1 MYLSS
6 FVKDCE
12 HFTTYSNTLLKFK
25 VCQSYKKFSKLTQ
38 QKVQVGFNT
47 CTVVF
52 HKKPT
57 SGTKRKNIE
66 DIQARQSNTKEMLT
80 KVQRILT
87 TSNKRRSFLSLASA
101 FAYNGKVVFI
111 YMNSSLN
118 TLSSMWS
125 KKPARVPNFHVLVP
139 MMEKMVKSCL
149 YQKAMGEGN
158 NI

>member
-66 DIQARQSNTKEMLT
+66 DIQARQPNTKEMVT
-80 KVQRILT
+80 KVQRVLT
-87 TSNKRRSFLSLASA
+87 TSNKRKVISFSSFSFCIQWKSCLH
-101 FAYNGKVVFI
+101 
-111 YMNSSLN
+111 MNSSLN